1 MLKVY
6 VHASV
11 LSLEYFHK
19 VIRMD
24 KRVLFQ
30 VTLNCI
36 IKTLIFNFCLAPL
49 PF

>member
-6 VHASV
+6 VYASV
-11 LSLEYFHK
+11 WSLEYFCK
-19 VIRMD
+19 AICMY
-24 KRVLFQ
+24 KCVLSQ

-36 IKTLIFNFCLAPL
+36 IKTLIFNFSLARL